1 MKEKRLLFPDN
12 AIFAI
17 HTVVEQEPL
26 AANRIGL
33 APDRVDAFGCPL
45 ATIDWRVAGSDV
57 ANVAQL
63 TQQFVAAWRNSR
75 LGHLAQIE
83 PAPPEALGEALSSFG
98 GVYHPGGS
106 TRMGS
111 SAKTGVVDKEL
122 RTFRTP
128 NLSVLSTSVF
138 PSGGGANPTMTL
150 MMAALRMAERLNQRP
165 AKTSEGA
172 PA

>member
-1 MKEKRLLFPDN
+1 M
-12 AIFAI
+12 
-17 HTVVEQEPL
+17 
-26 AANRIGL
+26 
-33 APDRVDAFGCPL
+33 
-45 ATIDWRVAGSDV
+45 
-57 ANVAQL
+57 
-63 TQQFVAAWRNSR
+63 TQQFVAAWLSSR

-111 SAKTGVVDKEL
+111 SAKTGVVDKERL
-122 RTFRTP
+122 PTFRTP

-138 PSGGGANPTMTL
+138 PSGGGANPTVTL